1 MSSVNIGIL
10 AHVDAGK
17 TSLTERLLYTA
28 GVIDRIGSVDRGDT
42 QTDSH
47 EMERQRGIT
56 IRSAVV
62 SFTVGDVKV
71 NLIDTPGHPD
81 FISEVERA
89 LGVLDGVVLVVSA
102 VEGVQAQTRLLMRT
116 LVKMGM
122 PVILFVNK
130 IDRMGARYDDL
141 LESIRSELTP
151 TIVPMTRVDRIG
163 TPQARAVARRIAAEN
178 LGLSTDQRES
188 RDDLGELPDDFATD
202 LADALADR
210 GDAFLARYL
219 DDEAALTEEDYTT
232 ELARQTRLAQLYPVF
247 FGSAVAGAGIAE
259 LMDGITSLFPV
270 NHTGAE
276 GSPRGTVFK
285 IERGWAGEK
294 VAFVRLHSGVLGPRS
309 KVSIHRQDQHGAL
322 VELPGRTTVVEVFDQ
337 GSAVIEAE
345 ARAGDIAKVWG
356 LKGIRIGDQ
365 LGSAE
370 GLGDQ
375 HLFAPPSL
383 ETVVRATRSGAMP
396 ELYEALLQLAD
407 QDPFINVR
415 KNDEEQEVSVSLYG
429 EVQKEVIKATL
440 ADDYKLDVV
449 FEGSRIICVERPVG
463 VGEWVEE
470 IDYRSKTFF
479 WATVGLRVEPGA
491 LGSGVVFQRSVEL
504 GSLPHAFHKAVE
516 EAVRSTLHQGL
527 HGWEVL
533 DILVTLTHTGFA
545 SPVSAAGDFRKLTPL
560 VLMNALKQAGTQV
573 FEPVNR
579 FELEVPAENASTALL
594 NLVECT
600 GTPETTKATGTTCLV
615 EGTIPA
621 RTVQEFEQ
629 RLPGL
634 SQGEG
639 VLLTRFHSFQPAV
652 GATPSRRRTDTNPLD
667 RKEYMLRAF
676 GRI

>member
-47 EMERQRGIT
+47 DMERQRGIT

-89 LGVLDGVVLVVSA
+89 LGVLDGVVLVISA

-116 LVKMGM
+116 LVKMRM

-130 IDRMGARYDDL
+130 IDRMGARHDDL

-151 TIVPMTRVDRIG
+151 AIVPMSRVERIG
-163 TPQARAVARRIAAEN
+163 TPQASAAARRIAAGGTEEEA
-178 LGLSTDQRES
+178 G
-188 RDDLGELPDDFATD
+188 DDFATE
-202 LADALADR
+202 LADVLAEH

-219 DDEAALTEEDYTT
+219 DDEAALTEQDYTT
-232 ELARQTRLAQLYPVF
+232 ELARQTGSAQLYPVF
-247 FGSAVAGAGIAE
+247 FGSAVAGVGITD

-270 NHTGAE
+270 NHG
-276 GSPRGTVFK
+276 GSGDALRGTVFK

-294 VAFVRLHSGVLGPRS
+294 VAYVRLHTGALKGRT
-309 KVSIHRQDQHGAL
+309 KVSIHRQDQHGAV
-322 VELPGRTTVVEVFDQ
+322 VELPGRTTVVEVFDR
-337 GSAVIEAE
+337 GSAVVEAP
-345 ARAGDIAKVWG
+345 ASAGDIAKVWG

-365 LGSAE
+365 LGTAE
-370 GLGDQ
+370 GLRGQ

-440 ADDYKLDVV
+440 AEDYKLDVV
-449 FEGSRIICVERPVG
+449 FEGTRIICVERPIG
-463 VGEWVEE
+463 VGESAEE
-470 IDYRSKTFF
+470 IDYRSKTYF
-479 WATVGLRVEPGA
+479 WATVGLRVEPGEP
-491 LGSGVVFQRSVEL
+491 GSGVVFRRSVEL
-504 GSLPHAFHKAVE
+504 GSLPYAFHKAVE
-516 EAVRSTLHQGL
+516 EAARSTLQQGL
-527 HGWEVL
+527 CGWEVL

-579 FELEVPAENASTALL
+579 FELEVPAENVSTVLL
-594 NLVECT
+594 NLVECG
-600 GTPETTKATGTTCLV
+600 GTPETTKAQGSTCLV

-621 RTVQEFEQ
+621 RTAQEFEQ

-639 VLLTRFHSFQPAV
+639 VLVTRFDSFQPAV
-652 GATPSRRRTDTNPLD
+652 GAAPSRRRTDTNPLD
-667 RKEYMLRAF
+667 RKEYMLRMF

>member
-1 MSSVNIGIL
+1 MTSVNIGIL

-17 TSLTERLLYTA
+17 TSLTERLLHTA
-28 GVIDRIGSVDRGDT
+28 GVIDRVGSVDRGDT

-47 EMERQRGIT
+47 ELERQRGIT

-89 LGVLDGVVLVVSA
+89 LSVLDGVVLVVSA

-116 LVKMGM
+116 LVKMRI

-141 LESIRSELTP
+141 LDEIRSELSP
-151 TIVPMTRVDRIG
+151 AVVPLTRVEGIG
-163 TPQARAVARRIAAEN
+163 TAEARAITRTVGPDDPEFAAE
-178 LGLSTDQRES
+178 
-188 RDDLGELPDDFATD
+188 
-202 LADALADR
+202 LADVLAEH
-210 GDAFLARYL
+210 GDEFLARYL
-219 DDEAALTEEDYTT
+219 DDEAALTARDYTE
-232 ELARQTRLAQLYPVF
+232 ELARQACRAQLYPVL
-247 FGSAVAGAGIAE
+247 FGSAVADAGIGA
-259 LMDGITSLFPV
+259 LVDGITGLFPV
-270 NHTGAE
+270 NHGGAD
-276 GSPRGTVFK
+276 GTLHGTVFK

-294 VAFVRLHSGVLGPRS
+294 VAYVRLRSGTLGPRS
-309 KVSIHRQDQHGAL
+309 KVSVFRRDPHGAVL
-322 VELPGRTTVVEVFDQ
+322 ELPGRTTVVEVFDR
-337 GSAVIEAE
+337 GSAMVEAQ

-356 LKGIRIGDQ
+356 LKGIRIGDR

-370 GLGDQ
+370 GLDGE

-383 ETVVRATRSGAMP
+383 ETVIRPARHGAMP
-396 ELYEALLQLAD
+396 ELYDALLQLAD

-415 KNDEEQEVSVSLYG
+415 KDDEEQEISVSLYG
-429 EVQKEVIKATL
+429 EVQKEVIAATL

-449 FEGSRIICVERPVG
+449 FEGTRIICVERPIG
-463 VGEWVEE
+463 VGESVEE

-479 WATVGLRVEPGA
+479 WATVGLRVEPGEP
-491 LGSGVVFQRSVEL
+491 GSGVVFRRSVEL

-516 EAVRSTLHQGL
+516 EAVRATLQQGL
-527 HGWEVL
+527 NGWEVL

-573 FEPVNR
+573 YEPVNR
-579 FELEVPAENASTALL
+579 FELEVPAENASTVLL
-594 NLVECT
+594 NLVEC
-600 GTPETTKATGTTCLV
+600 GATPETTRGQGSSCLV
-615 EGTIPA
+615 EGIIPA

-639 VLLTRFHSFQPAV
+639 MLVTRFHSFQPAV
-652 GATPSRRRTDTNPLD
+652 GPVPSRRRTDLNPVD

>member
-1 MSSVNIGIL
+1 MTTVNIGIL

-17 TSLTERLLYTA
+17 TSLTERLLHTA
-28 GVIDRIGSVDRGDT
+28 GVIDRVGSVDRGDT

-47 EMERQRGIT
+47 ELERQRGIT

-89 LGVLDGVVLVVSA
+89 LGVLDGVVLVISA

-116 LVKMGM
+116 LVKLRM

-130 IDRMGARYDDL
+130 IDRMGARYHEL
-141 LESIRSELTP
+141 LDKIRSELTP
-151 TIVPMTRVDRIG
+151 AVVALTRVEGPG
-163 TPQARAVARRIAAEN
+163 TPGARAFARTVGTDDPDFAAE
-178 LGLSTDQRES
+178 
-188 RDDLGELPDDFATD
+188 
-202 LADALADR
+202 LADVLAEH
-210 GDAFLARYL
+210 GDDFLARYL
-219 DDEAALTEEDYTT
+219 EDETSLTAQDYSA
-232 ELARQTRLAQLYPVF
+232 ELARQAARAQLYPVL
-247 FGSAVAGAGIAE
+247 FGSAVAGAGIDA
-259 LMDGITSLFPV
+259 LVDGITRLFPV
-270 NHTGAE
+270 NHG
-276 GSPRGTVFK
+276 GSGGTLRGTVFK

-294 VAFVRLHSGVLGPRS
+294 VAYVRLHGGELGSRE
-309 KVSIHRQDQHGAL
+309 KVSVFRRDQHGA
-322 VELPGRTTVVEVFDQ
+322 VTEIPGRTTVVEVFDR
-337 GSAVIEAE
+337 GSAVVESR

-356 LKGIRIGDQ
+356 LKGIRIGDR

-370 GLGDQ
+370 GLDGE

-383 ETVVRATRSGAMP
+383 ETVIRPSRPSAMP
-396 ELYEALLQLAD
+396 ELYDALLQLAD

-415 KNDEEQEVSVSLYG
+415 KDDEEQEIAVSLYG
-429 EVQKEVIKATL
+429 EVQKEVIAATL
-440 ADDYKLDVV
+440 ADEFKLDVA
-449 FEGSRIICVERPVG
+449 FEGTRIICVERPIG
-463 VGEWVEE
+463 VGESVEE

-479 WATVGLRVEPGA
+479 WATIGLRVEPGEP
-491 LGSGVVFQRSVEL
+491 GSGVVFRRSVEL

-516 EAVRSTLHQGL
+516 EAVRATLQQGL
-527 HGWEVL
+527 NGWEVL
-533 DILVTLTHTGFA
+533 DILVTLTRSGFA

-573 FEPVNR
+573 YEPVNR
-579 FELEVPAENASTALL
+579 FELEVPGENASAALL
-594 NLVECT
+594 SLVEC
-600 GTPETTKATGTTCLV
+600 GATPESTRGLGSSCLV

-634 SQGEG
+634 SQGQG
-639 VLLTRFHSFQPAV
+639 VLVTRFHSFQPVV
-652 GATPSRRRTDTNPLD
+652 GAAPRRRRTDLNPVD
-667 RKEYMLRAF
+667 RSEYMLRAF

>member
-1 MSSVNIGIL
+1 MNIGIL

-47 EMERQRGIT
+47 ELERQRGIT

-89 LGVLDGVVLVVSA
+89 LSVLDGVVLVVSA

-116 LVKMGM
+116 LVKMRM

-130 IDRMGARYDDL
+130 IDRMGARCDDL
-141 LESIRSELTP
+141 LESIRTELTP
-151 TIVPMTRVDRIG
+151 AIVPMTRVDGLG
-163 TPQARAVARRIAAEN
+163 TPQAHAIARTIGPEDPDFTAE
-178 LGLSTDQRES
+178 
-188 RDDLGELPDDFATD
+188 
-202 LADALADR
+202 LADVLAEH
-210 GDAFLARYL
+210 GDEFLARYL
-219 DDEAALTEEDYTT
+219 DDEAALTERDYTD
-232 ELARQTRLAQLYPVF
+232 ELARQTRQAQLYPVF
-247 FGSAVAGAGIAE
+247 FGSAVAGVGITD
-259 LMDGITSLFPV
+259 LVDGITRLFPV
-270 NHTGAE
+270 NDGHSDDTL
-276 GSPRGTVFK
+276 SGTVFK

-294 VAFVRLHSGVLGPRS
+294 VAFVRLRTGALGPRS
-309 KVSIHRQDQHGAL
+309 KVSVFRRDQHGGV

-337 GSAVIEAE
+337 GSAVVEAQ

-356 LKGIRIGDQ
+356 LKGIRIGDR
-365 LGSAE
+365 LGTGD
-370 GLGDQ
+370 GLDGE

-383 ETVVRATRSGAMP
+383 ETVIRPARSGAMP
-396 ELYEALLQLAD
+396 ELYDALLQLAD

-415 KNDEEQEVSVSLYG
+415 KDDEKQEISVSLYG
-429 EVQKEVIKATL
+429 EVQKEVIAATL

-449 FEGSRIICVERPVG
+449 FEGTRIICVERPVG

-470 IDYRSKTFF
+470 IDYRSRTFF

-491 LGSGVVFQRSVEL
+491 PGSGVVFRRSVEL
-504 GSLPHAFHKAVE
+504 GSLPHAFHKAIE
-516 EAVRSTLHQGL
+516 EAVRATLQQGL
-527 HGWEVL
+527 NGWEVL
-533 DILVTLTHTGFA
+533 DILVTLTHSGFA

-579 FELEVPAENASTALL
+579 FELEVPAENASAALL
-594 NLVECT
+594 NLVEC
-600 GTPETTKATGTTCLV
+600 GATPESTRGQGSTCLV

-639 VLLTRFHSFQPAV
+639 ALLTRFHSYRPAT
-652 GATPSRRRTDTNPLD
+652 GPAPSRRRTDTNPLD

>member
-1 MSSVNIGIL
+1 MNIGIL

-17 TSLTERLLYTA
+17 TSLTERLLHTA
-28 GVIDRIGSVDRGDT
+28 GVIDRVGSVDRGDT

-47 EMERQRGIT
+47 ELERQRGIT

-116 LVKMGM
+116 LVKMRM

-130 IDRMGARYDDL
+130 IDRLGARYEGL
-141 LESIRSELTP
+141 LDEIRSELSP
-151 TIVPMTRVDRIG
+151 TVVPLTRVEGLG
-163 TPQARAVARRIAAEN
+163 TPEAHALARTVGPDDPEFAAE
-178 LGLSTDQRES
+178 
-188 RDDLGELPDDFATD
+188 
-202 LADALADR
+202 LADLLAEH
-210 GDAFLARYL
+210 GDEFLARYL
-219 DDEAALTEEDYTT
+219 DDEASLTARDYTE
-232 ELARQTRLAQLYPVF
+232 ELARQARRAQVHPVF
-247 FGSAVAGAGIAE
+247 FGSAVADAGIGA
-259 LMDGITSLFPV
+259 LVDGITRLFPV
-270 NHTGAE
+270 NHGGAD
-276 GSPRGTVFK
+276 GTLHGTVFK

-294 VAFVRLHSGVLGPRS
+294 VAYVRLRTGTLGPRS
-309 KVSIHRQDQHGAL
+309 KVSVFRRDQHGAV
-322 VELPGRTTVVEVFDQ
+322 VELPGRTTVVEVFDR
-337 GSAVIEAE
+337 GSAVVEE
-345 ARAGDIAKVWG
+345 QARAGDIAKVWG
-356 LKGIRIGDQ
+356 LKGIRIGDR
-365 LGSAE
+365 LGSDE
-370 GLGDQ
+370 GLDGE

-383 ETVVRATRSGAMP
+383 ETVIRPARPGAMP
-396 ELYEALLQLAD
+396 ELHDALLQLAD

-415 KNDEEQEVSVSLYG
+415 KDDEEQEISVSLYG
-429 EVQKEVIKATL
+429 EVQKEVIAATL

-449 FEGSRIICVERPVG
+449 FEGTRIICVERPIG
-463 VGEWVEE
+463 VGESVEE
-470 IDYRSKTFF
+470 IDYRSRSFF
-479 WATVGLRVEPGA
+479 WATVGLRVEPGEP
-491 LGSGVVFQRSVEL
+491 GSGVVFRRSVEL

-516 EAVRSTLHQGL
+516 EAVRATLQQGL

-533 DILVTLTHTGFA
+533 DILVTLTHSGFA

-579 FELEVPAENASTALL
+579 FELEVPAESVSTVLL
-594 NLVECT
+594 NLVEC
-600 GTPETTKATGTTCLV
+600 GATPETTRGQGSSCLV

-639 VLLTRFHSFQPAV
+639 VLVTRFHSFQPTV
-652 GATPSRRRTDTNPLD
+652 GPVPSRRRTDLNPAD
-667 RKEYMLRAF
+667 RKEYMLRVF